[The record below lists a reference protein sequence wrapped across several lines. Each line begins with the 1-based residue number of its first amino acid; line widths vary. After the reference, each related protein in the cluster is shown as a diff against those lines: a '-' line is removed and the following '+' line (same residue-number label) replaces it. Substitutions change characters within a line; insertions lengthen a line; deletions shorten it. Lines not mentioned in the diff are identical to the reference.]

1 VEATHLVVARFLK
14 PHGIRGAVLV
24 RAMTDEPD
32 VVFAPGRRLW
42 RVDESGRPAGE
53 ALVVR
58 RGRAFKGGWLVEF
71 EGLASRT
78 EVEARGL
85 AWLGALR
92 EELREPGPDAMY
104 LHELI
109 GAAVV
114 SGGARLGSVR
124 DLVGAPGNMLL
135 VVEAAG
141 REHLIPFRQ
150 PIVRQVNRAARQV
163 LVDLPRGLLEL

>member
-1 VEATHLVVARFLK
+1 MEATHLVVARFLK

-42 RVDESGRPAGE
+42 RVDESGRPEGE

-92 EELREPGPDAMY
+92 EELREPGPWSREGRIWVPCGTWWGRRGTCCWWWKRRD
-104 LHELI
+104 
-109 GAAVV
+109 
-114 SGGARLGSVR
+114 GST
-124 DLVGAPGNMLL
+124 
-135 VVEAAG
+135 
-141 REHLIPFRQ
+141 
-150 PIVRQVNRAARQV
+150 
-163 LVDLPRGLLEL
+163 